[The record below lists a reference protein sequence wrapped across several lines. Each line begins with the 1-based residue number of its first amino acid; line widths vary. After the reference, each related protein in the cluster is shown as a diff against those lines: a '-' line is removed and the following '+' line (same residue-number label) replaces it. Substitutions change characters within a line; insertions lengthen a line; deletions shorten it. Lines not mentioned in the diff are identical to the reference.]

1 MRKEIWIVTAVALIL
16 IVITSFIFLSRTN
29 RQEPYEDEANSQEEN
44 TPNRGII
51 VRDRSSKSR
60 PRQFKQKELNEEDL
74 RSLSESELMAFQAF
88 LEKLDEGSE
97 DGELEKSDDPTEIV
111 LPDDSSEEVSQ
122 TYYSETAISPDLQ
135 EEMFIKYK
143 EIADRMRPI
152 VEEISPI
159 WNAYYELTMSI
170 EEISDLIT
178 ASSNHGEEYISLFE
192 EQAQMY
198 EEKAELETVLKPFD
212 ERRTQLMKEWQD
224 YLDVHHGI
232 TEEQF
237 NETYI
242 EDLRLWLKNQ

>member
-16 IVITSFIFLSRTN
+16 IVITSLIFLSRTN
-29 RQEPYEDEANSQEEN
+29 QREPNEAKSQEEY
-44 TPNRGII
+44 TPNRDII
-51 VRDRSSKSR
+51 VRDRPSQSR

-74 RSLSESELMAFQAF
+74 RSLSESELMAFHAF

-97 DGELEKSDDPTEIV
+97 YAELENFDEQNEDV
-111 LPDDSSEEVSQ
+111 QPDDSSEEDSQ
-122 TYYSETAISPDLQ
+122 TYDSEAAISPDLQ

-159 WNAYYELTMSI
+159 WNRYYELTMSI

-178 ASSNHGEEYISLFE
+178 ASSNHGGEEYISLFE

-198 EEKAELETVLKPFD
+198 EEKAELETVLKPLD
-212 ERRTQLMKEWQD
+212 ERRAELMNEWQD
-224 YLDVHHGI
+224 YLNVHHGI

-242 EDLRLWLKNQ
+242 EDLRLWYKNR